1 MINKRF
7 QANQVEN
14 VENYTLIYTGSMK
27 LDGLNIDWD
36 KLFGLNKF
44 YLDDDM
50 AENMRFL
57 RDQVGSDL
65 PGKIKTELQAQ
76 KERIDAMPDED

>member
-1 MINKRF
+1 
-7 QANQVEN
+7 
-14 VENYTLIYTGSMK
+14 MK

-57 RDQVGSDL
+57 RDQVGTDL